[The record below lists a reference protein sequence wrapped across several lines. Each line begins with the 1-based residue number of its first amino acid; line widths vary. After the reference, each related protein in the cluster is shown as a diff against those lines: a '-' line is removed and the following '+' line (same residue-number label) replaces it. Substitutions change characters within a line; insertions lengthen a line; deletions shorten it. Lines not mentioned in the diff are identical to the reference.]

1 MISLGKALSS
11 SVGKK
16 FIMALSGLCLG
27 GFIVVHLLGNLA
39 LYRADGT
46 SFNHYAAT
54 LESFGKFII
63 AAEFGLIALFLI
75 HAISAMSL
83 KLNHW
88 SARPKAYS
96 VMKSKGG
103 ESKSSIASRNMIIS
117 GAVILVFVIWHVWSF
132 KYGPGINE
140 GYTVVGSEI
149 NGAQIRDLHR
159 LVVESFH
166 NSLVVSGYIF
176 VMLLLGA
183 HLWHAFWSA
192 LQSLGLTNPRYTK
205 GLYCLGSTL
214 AVVLSVGFLMI
225 PIWIFFDLSTVLL
238 GVITSGAIK

>member
-1 MISLGKALSS
+1 MIPIGKALSS

-39 LYRADGT
+39 LYRPEGAA
-46 SFNHYAAT
+46 FNHYAAT
-54 LESFGKFII
+54 LEGFGKIII
-63 AAEFGLIALFLI
+63 ASELGLIALFLI
-75 HAISAMSL
+75 HALSALIL

-88 SARPKAYS
+88 GARPERYS
-96 VMKSKGG
+96 VVRSKGG
-103 ESKSSIASRNMIIS
+103 ESKSTFASRNMIIS
-117 GAVILVFVIWHVWSF
+117 GAVILVFVVLHVWSF
-132 KYGPGINE
+132 KYGPGISE
-140 GYTVVGSEI
+140 GYTVG
-149 NGAQIRDLHR
+149 GADGQIRDLHR

-166 NSLVVSGYIF
+166 KPLIVSGYLF

-205 GLYCLGSTL
+205 GLYCLGSMA
-214 AVVLSVGFLMI
+214 AVLLSAGFLMI

-238 GVITSGAIK
+238 GVIK